1 MRKSLTLVCAGCVMV
16 SRIFLRRFAG
26 DEYLPAKGQPAIVAA
41 NHSSL
46 FDGVTLCAELT
57 WRTHR
62 PMHPLVTREAFA
74 PPFSGWILRST
85 QAVPID
91 RRDPRDTENAL
102 RTLLGYLG
110 RGEQVT
116 IFPEGHLNNGQT
128 MRLPRPGMALLALES
143 GAPVIPC
150 GLRGTAEAFPVG
162 GRPRWRRSVEI
173 HMGEPVPTKELSDRY
188 HGASAPERRE
198 LVNRLSRE
206 VMLRIAALSGM
217 RPHRRMA

>member
-1 MRKSLTLVCAGCVMV
+1 MFKSLSLVCGGCLTT
-16 SRIFLRRFAG
+16 SRLFLRRFTG
-26 DEYLPAKGQPAIVAA
+26 DEHLLPAGQAAIVAA

-57 WRTHR
+57 WRTFQ
-62 PMHPLVTREAFA
+62 PMHPLVTREAFDA
-74 PPFSGWILRST
+74 PFNGWILRST

-91 RRDPRDTENAL
+91 RGDPRSVEVAL

-128 MRLPRPGMALLALES
+128 LRLPRPGMALLALES

-150 GLRGTAEAFPVG
+150 GIRGTAEAFPVG